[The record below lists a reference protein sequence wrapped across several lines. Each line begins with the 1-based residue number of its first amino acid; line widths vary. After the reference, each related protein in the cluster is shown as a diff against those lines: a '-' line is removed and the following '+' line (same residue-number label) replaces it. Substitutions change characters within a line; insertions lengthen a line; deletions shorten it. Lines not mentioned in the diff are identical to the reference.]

1 MPVSDAFVVGED
13 WISEHYF
20 TTDAKSESFQGRVL
34 ERRKEW
40 DASEVETSHGRF
52 TAGRGRLEKAF
63 TNLLADGADGADVDD
78 LHDDLLTILG
88 YRTGQFA
95 TQPEGPITWV
105 SSPGITGQA
114 PLAILSALPADAID
128 DVVAKDAP
136 SLAEPFITKDGG
148 EYKSAARLVSSL
160 FVGDEA
166 PAFVL
171 ILAGRWAVV
180 AEQERWPE
188 GRYLAVD
195 LQTVAERNDTKR
207 GGEVDRALT
216 CLEAGS
222 LGPHADG
229 AIWWTTVLEDS
240 VKHTVGVSK
249 DLREGVRLSIEIIA
263 NEVVSRREAQ
273 GLEPLPQSQAQPLAI
288 QSLRYLYRILFLLYA
303 EASPELGV
311 LPTGASEYE
320 LGYSLDRLRELTL
333 VELHAANSR
342 SGRHLYESL
351 EKLFRL
357 VDAGHGYAG
366 QPAPDEAA
374 EAEGLVFNPVRADLF
389 LPKATALIDEVA
401 LGNVALQ
408 RVLRHLLLSKEAKG
422 RDRGF
427 ISYVELG
434 INQLGAV
441 YEGLMSYTGFF
452 AEEDL
457 FEVAKDGDSSKGS
470 WVVPVTRAKHLDPK
484 DFVSVED
491 EVTGERRA
499 VRHEQGTFVFR
510 LAGRERQQSA
520 SYYTPEV
527 LTRFTVSQALAE
539 LLDQDGHRTTA
550 EEVLQLTVCEPALG
564 SGAFAIEAVRQLAAE
579 YLKRRQ
585 DELDDRIDPDEY
597 PAELQKVKA
606 HIALHQV
613 HGVDL
618 NATAVELAEVS
629 LWLDT
634 MVAGLQAPWFG
645 LRLRRGNSLIGARR
659 AVYSQAQLK
668 DKSWLTSTPY
678 DVPLTELAENLAEG
692 RALSA
697 TSSRVHHFLLP
708 AQGWGSATEVPKDV
722 ASLAPE
728 AVAAL
733 KAWRRSM
740 RARPTTKQMQQ
751 LTVLGER
758 VEKLWQFA
766 LRRLR
771 IAEAESSRV
780 IELWGRETPTHTP
793 AVTREEIEASLA
805 DENGAYRR
813 LRLVMDLW
821 CSMWFWPL
829 TETGVKPPTLQDWID
844 ACTKIL
850 GAETTTRAQKAKGMD
865 TLVSAMSWEELGEEE
880 RNDLIFAAA
889 DPVLRVREGH
899 QWIAVAEQVAVRQGF
914 LHWQLDFAT
923 VFARGGFDLQIG
935 NPPWV
940 RPRTDVNALLAEGDP
955 WWQLAVKPS
964 EVVKVEKR
972 SATLDLPGIR
982 DLVIKGTSEPVVT
995 VLILGDPILY
1005 PEAGGQ
1011 PDSYRA
1017 FMSQSW
1023 RNGSSAGVQS
1033 LIHPESHFADDKVPG
1048 LRAQTYR
1055 RLRRHWQ
1062 FVNELVLFEIDHHV
1076 SYGVHVYAAASA
1088 VGFWQ
1093 ATALYH
1099 PDTVLRSFA
1108 HDGSG
1113 AEPGYKDPQG
1123 RWDQRPHSA
1132 RLIWVDD
1139 SILALWRDVLED
1151 PGCPIAATQMLNT
1164 VNKAAIDTLADLA
1177 GHPRVG
1183 ALGLESSRGWD
1194 EARDRVRGRFVS
1206 RWGPAPWQK
1215 AILQGPHLHVATP
1228 LYKSPNATLKHNL
1241 DWSPTDFEALAP
1253 DSLPVTAY
1261 KPSGDELVY
1270 DAAFTHWIDPQN
1282 EDITYSAR
1290 DNYRIAW
1297 RRMAANS
1304 GERTL
1309 TPAIIPPGAAHV
1321 HPVTSIALPRG
1332 TGKDLIAVAATLAS
1346 LLCDFSIRSAPRSD
1360 IHGSTVNRL
1369 PVVDLHHPLAGAL
1382 ALRSLRLN
1390 CVTNAYADLWA
1401 ECWEED
1407 FLEEEAILPQHVAV
1421 QMGPKWTP
1429 DTPLRRAADRRNA
1442 LVELDSLVALM
1453 LGVAIEDLCTVYRT
1467 QFAVLYGYDHWEYTY
1482 DFNGR
1487 LVPNSVLTAWR
1498 KRGDKVAD
1506 EERKAK
1512 HPGSGIDYVYEL
1524 PFGTLD
1530 READMRT
1537 AYAEFE
1543 RRLAEKTGGTA

>member
-20 TTDAKSESFQGRVL
+20 TTDAKSESFQGKVF

-40 DASEVETSHGRF
+40 DASEVETSHSRF
-52 TAGRGRLEKAF
+52 TAARGRLEKSLS
-63 TNLLADGADGADVDD
+63 NLLADGAEATDADD
-78 LHDDLLTILG
+78 LHHDLLTILG
-88 YRTGQFA
+88 YSTGQF
-95 TQPEGPITWV
+95 TTHPEGPLLWV
-105 SSPGITGQA
+105 SSHGIAGQA
-114 PLAILSALPADAID
+114 PLAILSALPADAVD

-136 SLAEPFITKDGG
+136 SLAEPFIAEDGI
-148 EYKSAARLVSSL
+148 EYKSVARLVSSL
-160 FVGDEA
+160 FVRDEA
-166 PAFVL
+166 PAYVL
-171 ILAGRWAVV
+171 VLAGRWAVI

-222 LGPHADG
+222 LAPDADG
-229 AIWWTTVLEDS
+229 AIWWSTVLEDS

-249 DLREGVRLSIEIIA
+249 DLREGVRLSIEVIA
-263 NEVVSRREAQ
+263 NEVVSRRAAQ
-273 GLEPLPQSQAQPLAI
+273 GLEPLPQGQAQPLAI

-320 LGYSLDRLRELTL
+320 QGYSLDRLRELTL
-333 VELHAANSR
+333 VELHGANSR

-357 VDAGHGYAG
+357 VDEGHGF
-366 QPAPDEAA
+366 AA
-374 EAEGLVFNPVRADLF
+374 EPTSDETGDAEGLIFNPVRADLF
-389 LPKATALIDEVA
+389 LPGATALIDEVA

-408 RVLRHLLLSKEAKG
+408 RVLRHLLLSKESKG

-470 WVVPVTRAKHLDPK
+470 WVVPVARADHLDSK
-484 DFVSVED
+484 DFVTVED
-491 EVTGERRA
+491 EVTGEKRA
-499 VRHEQGTFVFR
+499 VRHEKGTFVFR

-550 EEVLQLTVCEPALG
+550 EEILQLTVCEPALG

-585 DELDDRIDPDEY
+585 DELDERIDPDQY
-597 PAELQKVKA
+597 ATELQRTKA
-606 HIALHQV
+606 HVALHQV

-659 AVYSQAQLK
+659 AVYSQEQLK

-692 RALSA
+692 SAFSA

-708 AQGWGSATEVPKDV
+708 AQGWGSGTEVPKDV

-740 RARPTTKQMQQ
+740 RAKPTSKQMQQ

-780 IELWGRETPTHTP
+780 IELWGRETPTHTA
-793 AVTREEIEASLA
+793 AVSREEIEASLA

-813 LRLVMDLW
+813 LRLIMDLW

-829 TETGVKPPTLQDWID
+829 TGSDVKPPTLQEWID
-844 ACTKIL
+844 ACTQIL
-850 GAETTTRAQKAKGMD
+850 GTETTTKAQKAKGMD

-880 RNDLIFAAA
+880 LNDLIFAAA
-889 DPVLRVREGH
+889 APVAKVREV
-899 QWIAVAEQVAVRQGF
+899 QPWIVLGERVSERQAF
-914 LHWQLDFAT
+914 HHWELDFAT
-923 VFARGGFDLQIG
+923 VFARGGFDLQVG

-940 RPRTDVNALLAEGDP
+940 RPAADVDSLLAEGDP

-964 EVVKVEKR
+964 EDQRKAR
-972 SATLDLPGIR
+972 LAGTLSIEGVR
-982 DLVIKGTSEPVVT
+982 DLVVDATSEV
-995 VLILGDPILY
+995 IASREYLGASTNY
-1005 PEAGGQ
+1005 PYLSGLQ
-1011 PDSYRA
+1011 PDLYRC
-1017 FMSQSW
+1017 FMSQVWKHASPQ
-1023 RNGSSAGVQS
+1023 GQSALV
-1033 LIHPESHFADDKVPG
+1033 HPETHFTDEKALH
-1048 LRAQTYR
+1048 LRAQTYP

-1062 FVNELVLFEIDHHV
+1062 LINELLLFEIDDKAI
-1076 SYGVHVYAAASA
+1076 YGVHVYGAPREVSFRHA
-1088 VGFWQ
+1088 V
-1093 ATALYH
+1093 ALYH
-1099 PDTVLRSFA
+1099 PDTVERSFH
-1108 HDGSG
+1108 HDGTG
-1113 AEPGYKDPQG
+1113 PEPGYKDPAG
-1123 RWDQRPHSA
+1123 NWDRRPHLG
-1132 RLIWVDD
+1132 RLIDVDD
-1139 SILALWRDVLED
+1139 AVLSLWRDVLESAGS
-1151 PGCPIAATQMLNT
+1151 PTIQTRMLYT
-1164 VNKAAIDTLADLA
+1164 VNRSVSDTLSAARHRRLDEI
-1177 GHPRVG
+1177 
-1183 ALGLESSRGWD
+1183 GLQFSPGWH
-1194 EARDRVRGRFVS
+1194 EKSDRTKGRFVS
-1206 RWGPAPWQK
+1206 KWGPAKWRE
-1215 AILQGPHLHVATP
+1215 AVLQGPHIFVATP
-1228 LYKSPNATLKHNL
+1228 LFKNVNATMKHNQ
-1241 DWSPTDFEALAP
+1241 DWSENDFEELASDAIP
-1253 DSLPVTAY
+1253 VTEYKAAGNVSLYDSLY
-1261 KPSGDELVY
+1261 
-1270 DAAFTHWIDPQN
+1270 THWGPDGEIA
-1282 EDITYSAR
+1282 AR
-1290 DNYRIAW
+1290 DLYRVAW
-1297 RRMAANS
+1297 RAMAKIGNV
-1304 GERTL
+1304 RTL
-1309 TPAIIPPGAAHV
+1309 QAAIIPPGPAHIHGVMSAAV
-1321 HPVTSIALPRG
+1321 VPVSSL
-1332 TGKDLIAVAATLAS
+1332 DVVVAAGIMAS
-1346 LLCDFSIRSAPRSD
+1346 LVADLAIRAVPKSGINAASVR
-1360 IHGSTVNRL
+1360 RL
-1369 PVVDLHHPLAGAL
+1369 PMVDRGHPLL
-1382 ALRSLRLN
+1382 PSLVRRTLELN
-1390 CVTNAYADLWA
+1390 CVSDAYKDLWE
-1401 ECWEED
+1401 ECWD
-1407 FLEEEAILPQHVAV
+1407 DTFRADVQILRRHCSRDIERV
-1421 QMGPKWTP
+1421 WTP
-1429 DTPLRRAADRRNA
+1429 ESPLRRAVDRRNA
-1442 LVELDSLVALM
+1442 LVELDALVALM
-1453 LGVAIEDLCTVYRT
+1453 LGVDIDDLCAVYRT
-1467 QFAVLYGYDHWEYTY
+1467 QFAVLHGYDHNEYTY
-1482 DFNGR
+1482 DTNGR
-1487 LVPNSVLTAWR
+1487 LVPNSVLSVWR
-1498 KRGDKVAD
+1498 RKGEKITQ
-1506 EERKAK
+1506 EERTAT
-1512 HPGSGIDYVYEL
+1512 HPGSGIDYVYDL

-1537 AYAEFE
+1537 AFAEFE
-1543 RRLAEKTGGTA
+1543 RRLAEMTGGTA